1 MKKGKL
7 DKIIQRHKM
16 WIAGEAGGKRA
27 DLHGADLQWADLRM
41 ADLLGADLHGADL
54 RGADLRGAKLDYA
67 SWPLRCGSLDV
78 KIDARIAAQ
87 LVYHC
92 VRACQSV
99 ADDPDVVAFC
109 NDPVVIKLANR
120 FHRTKECGEIAA
132 AEGGAE

>member
-7 DKIIQRHKM
+7 DEIIKRHKM

-27 DLHGADLQWADLRM
+27 DLHGADLQWADLRS
-41 ADLLGADLHGADL
+41 ADLHGADL
-54 RGADLRGAKLDYA
+54 RGADLRGANLDYA

-109 NDPVVIKLANR
+109 NDQVVIKLANR
-120 FHRTKECGEIAA
+120 FHRMKECDEIAVKEGV
-132 AEGGAE
+132 AE